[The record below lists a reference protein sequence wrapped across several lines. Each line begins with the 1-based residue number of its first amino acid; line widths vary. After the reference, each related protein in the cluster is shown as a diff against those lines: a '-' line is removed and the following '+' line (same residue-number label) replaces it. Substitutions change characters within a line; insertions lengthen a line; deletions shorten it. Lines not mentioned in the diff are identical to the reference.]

1 MTQDE
6 ASADP
11 PARWR
16 RIADFAKRQPW
27 LLRLADRLGRGR
39 GAFRF
44 EAWLP
49 HPARVKRPSLAGWS
63 SSRLSAIA
71 IGHATVLLR
80 VGDATVLTDPVFSA
94 RIGLGAGVLTLG
106 PRRRFPPALRI
117 DQLPPIDLLLVSHA
131 HFDHLDRPSL
141 LRLNHATPLVT
152 AAQTRDLVD
161 GLGYRHVTELSWGQ
175 SVQVKGVRVTA
186 VSCRHWSPRVFAD
199 EHRGYNAYLL
209 ESSGLRVLFAGDTAF
224 HPGFASLAPLDL
236 AIVGISAYEPFIE
249 AHATPEQAYLMAKL
263 AGAKFVMPM
272 HHGVFRLSFEPMD
285 EPLRRF
291 LAAATLAGPV
301 PVAIRPG
308 ERWDLPQGA
317 AGHAGTHA
325 E

>member
-1 MTQDE
+1 MSDGPDN
-6 ASADP
+6 DP

-16 RIADFAKRQPW
+16 HVADFAKRRGW
-27 LLRLADRLGRGR
+27 LLRVADRLGRGR

-44 EAWLP
+44 DAWLP
-49 HPARVKRPSLAGWS
+49 YLARVKRPSLAGWS

-80 VGDATVLTDPVFSA
+80 IGGATVLTDPVLST

-106 PRRRFPPALRI
+106 PRRRFPPALTI
-117 DQLPPIDLLLVSHA
+117 AQLPKLDLLLVSHA

-141 LRLNHATPLVT
+141 LRLPHATPVIT
-152 AAQTRDLVD
+152 ARRTRDLID
-161 GLGYRHVTELSWGQ
+161 GLGYRDVRELSWGQ
-175 SVQVKGVRVTA
+175 SLRLDGLTVTA
-186 VSCRHWSPRVFAD
+186 VACRHWSPRVFAD

-209 ESSGLRVLFAGDTAF
+209 EADGLRVLFAGDTAF

-249 AHATPEQAYLMAKL
+249 AHATPEQAYLMTKL
-263 AGAKFVMPM
+263 ARARFVMPM
-272 HHGVFRLSFEPMD
+272 HHGVFRLSREPMD

-291 LAAATLAGPV
+291 LAAVTPSGPV
-301 PVAIRPG
+301 PVALRPG
-308 ERWDLPQGA
+308 ERWDLPVSPTGQSVIP
-317 AGHAGTHA
+317 TK
-325 E
+325 